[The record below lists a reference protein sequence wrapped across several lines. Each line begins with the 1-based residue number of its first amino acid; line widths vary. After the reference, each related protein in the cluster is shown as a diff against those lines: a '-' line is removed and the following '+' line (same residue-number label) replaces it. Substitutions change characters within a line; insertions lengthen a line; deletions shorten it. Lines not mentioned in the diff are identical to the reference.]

1 MPHQCV
7 KCGALYSDGS
17 KELLQGCSQC
27 SGKFFFYIKQENI
40 EKAKQFTENLTEEDK
55 QQMEKDVL
63 DIVGEERKDDDQP
76 IVLDLEAIRV
86 CGPGKYEIDL
96 VDLFKGK
103 PLVYRLD
110 EGKYVI
116 DIVSTFKAKEKE
128 LKDKY
133 SKIK

>member
-17 KELLQGCSQC
+17 EELLKGCSEC

-40 EKAKQFTENLTEEDK
+40 EKAKEITSNLTEKDK
-55 QQMEKDVL
+55 EQMEKDVL
-63 DIVGEERKDDDQP
+63 DIVGDQLKDDQP
-76 IVLDLEAIRV
+76 LVLDLEAIRV
-86 CGPGKYEIDL
+86 PSPGKYEIDL
-96 VDLFKGK
+96 IDLFKGK

-116 DIVSTFKAKEKE
+116 DIVSTFKSK
-128 LKDKY
+128 LKDFRDKTQ
-133 SKIK
+133 KVK

>member
-17 KELLQGCSQC
+17 AELLNGCSQC

-40 EKAKQFTENLTEEDK
+40 EKAQEITSSLTEKEK
-55 QQMEKDVL
+55 EQMEKDVL
-63 DIVGEERKDDDQP
+63 EIVGHQLKEDQP
-76 IVLDLEAIRV
+76 LVLDLEAIRV
-86 CGPGKYEIDL
+86 TAPGKYEIDL
-96 VDLFKGK
+96 IDLFKGK

-116 DIVSTFKAKEKE
+116 DIVSTFKSKTKE
-128 LKDKY
+128 LLDKT
-133 SKIK
+133 KKVR

>member
-17 KELLQGCSQC
+17 EELLKGCTEC

-40 EKAKQFTENLTEEDK
+40 EKAKEITSNLTEKDK
-55 QQMEKDVL
+55 EQMEKDVL
-63 DIVGEERKDDDQP
+63 DIVGDQLKEDQP
-76 IVLDLEAIRV
+76 LVLDLEAIRV
-86 CGPGKYEIDL
+86 SSPGKYEIDL
-96 VDLFKGK
+96 IDLFKGK

-116 DIVSTFKAKEKE
+116 DIVSTFKSKLKDFKEKN
-128 LKDKY
+128 KKVR
-133 SKIK
+133 